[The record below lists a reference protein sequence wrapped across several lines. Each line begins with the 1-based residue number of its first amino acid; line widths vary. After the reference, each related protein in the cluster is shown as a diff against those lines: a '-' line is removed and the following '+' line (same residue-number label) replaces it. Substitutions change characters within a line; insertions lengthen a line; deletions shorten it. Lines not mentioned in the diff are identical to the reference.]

1 MNIYTPKDT
10 ENIII
15 TVSPLEYRRLY
26 QIIGDHSC
34 EYGSKGDMIF
44 EMLKSMEEFNNR
56 EDDNYGNGS

>member
-15 TVSPLEYRRLY
+15 TVSPLEYKRLY
-26 QIIGDHSC
+26 EIIEDHAC

-44 EMLKSMEEFNNR
+44 NILRAMEEFNNR
-56 EDDNYGNGS
+56 